1 MANRLPVI
9 FLGMNRMLLEKILVA
24 TDFSETSYSALSCV
38 RELRDAGCNEVI
50 LVHVLEAEEM
60 EEVLAEPSGGDD
72 PSGEYE
78 RQIAGRKVHNAQQQL
93 KSIQILLEQEHFQV
107 RTFLV
112 TGDPSKEI
120 NRIADAERAGMIVI
134 GSHGRTN
141 LLHRLMGPVS
151 LLVIQ
156 NATRPVLVVRRP
168 G

>member
-1 MANRLPVI
+1 
-9 FLGMNRMLLEKILVA
+9 
-24 TDFSETSYSALSCV
+24 
-38 RELRDAGCNEVI
+38 
-50 LVHVLEAEEM
+50 M

-78 RQIAGRKVHNAQQQL
+78 RQIGGRKVQNARQEL
-93 KSIQILLEQEHFQV
+93 KSIQILLEEEHFRV
-107 RTFLV
+107 STFLV

-120 NRIADAERAGMIVI
+120 NRVADAEGAGMIVI

-141 LLHRLMGPVS
+141 LLHRLMGSVS